1 MTIASIFSTPEDI
14 ALTVLRVTLAVVIL
28 PHGLQKLVGAFGGY
42 GFKGTMGYLTGTVG
56 LPSVIA
62 FLVIFI
68 ESFGAAGVL
77 LGVGTRVAALGVAAV
92 MLGAAWTA
100 HRGNGFFMNWTGA
113 QKGEGFEFHIL
124 AIGLAIVLILRGG
137 GAFSVDQILARLF

>member
-1 MTIASIFSTPEDI
+1 M
-14 ALTVLRVTLAVVIL
+14 V
-28 PHGLQKLVGAFGGY
+28 
-42 GFKGTMGYLTGTVG
+42 
-56 LPSVIA
+56 A

-77 LGVGTRVAALGVAAV
+77 LGVGTRVAAFGVAAV

-124 AIGLAIVLILRGG
+124 AIGLAIVLIIRGG